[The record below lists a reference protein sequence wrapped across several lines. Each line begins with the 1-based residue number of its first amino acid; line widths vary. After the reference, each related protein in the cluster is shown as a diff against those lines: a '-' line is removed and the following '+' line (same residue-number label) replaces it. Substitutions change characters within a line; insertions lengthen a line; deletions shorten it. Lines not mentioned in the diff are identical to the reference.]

1 MALWILSLSCFE
13 VKYMIFDT
21 YRFGSSDNSL
31 KYFKFR
37 YFVTLCLSKD
47 WQSVI
52 IFVDNFS
59 WKIQRI

>member
-1 MALWILSLSCFE
+1 MALWILPLSCFE
-13 VKYMIFDT
+13 VKYMIFAT
-21 YRFGSSDNSL
+21 YRFGLSDSSL
-31 KYFKFR
+31 KYFKFT
-37 YFVTLCLSKD
+37 YFITLCLSKD